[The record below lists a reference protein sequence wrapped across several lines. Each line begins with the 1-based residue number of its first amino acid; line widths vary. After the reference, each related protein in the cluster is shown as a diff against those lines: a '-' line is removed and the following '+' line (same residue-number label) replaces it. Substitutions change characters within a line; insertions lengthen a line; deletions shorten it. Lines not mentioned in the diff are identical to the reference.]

1 MSASLT
7 SLAAPRR
14 ARNLAGLVVDYVK
27 ERVEANIL
35 KPGDKLPT
43 ESQLMLALGVSRTV
57 VREAISRLQA
67 GGVIETRHGIGSFV
81 LSPRQEAFDID
92 MVPATTLRDV
102 LSVLELRISL
112 ETECAGLAAQRATA
126 DDVARM
132 QAALEGIEAS
142 HGMVDNGGTGPKQR
156 TETTKASLDTPSS
169 EDVDAGGAR
178 RRDRSVSADL
188 QFHLSIAQATGNRYF
203 VDILTQMGTALIPR
217 TRIDSAGIAHADP
230 KAYIALVNVEHKS
243 ILDAIRRGDADGARA
258 AMRLHLSNSRE
269 RLRQAS
275 ELNAA
280 KSDPHAQGRPVPA
293 VS

>member
-67 GGVIETRHGIGSFV
+67 GAVIETRHGIGSFV
-81 LSPRQEAFDID
+81 LSPRHDAFDID

-126 DDVARM
+126 EDVARM
-132 QAALEGIEAS
+132 QTALEAIEAS
-142 HGMVDNGGTGPKQR
+142 HDAVNDSGSGSKQR
-156 TETTKASLDTPSS
+156 TPGTHALLDT
-169 EDVDAGGAR
+169 DDTVDDAGIAK

-188 QFHLSIAQATGNRYF
+188 QFHLSIARATGNRYF
-203 VDILTQMGTALIPR
+203 VDILTQMGSALIPR
-217 TRIDSAGIAHADP
+217 NRIDSAGIAHADP
-230 KAYIALVNVEHKS
+230 KAYVALVNVEHKS

-269 RLRQAS
+269 RVRQAS
-275 ELNAA
+275 ELSSVKAGNT
-280 KSDPHAQGRPVPA
+280 PA
-293 VS
+293 LS

>member
-67 GGVIETRHGIGSFV
+67 GAVIETRHGIGSFV
-81 LSPRQEAFDID
+81 LSPRQDAFDID

-132 QAALEGIEAS
+132 QAALEAIEAS
-142 HGMVDNGGTGPKQR
+142 HDAVNDSANGPKQR
-156 TETTKASLDTPSS
+156 SAAANALLDGDPADAVNASI
-169 EDVDAGGAR
+169 AK

-217 TRIDSAGIAHADP
+217 NRIDSAGIAHADP
-230 KAYIALVNVEHKS
+230 KAYVALVNVEHKS

-269 RLRQAS
+269 RVRQAS
-275 ELNAA
+275 EISAMKA
-280 KSDPHAQGRPVPA
+280 DGRAQGAAPFSP
-293 VS
+293 